1 MSCRSTALRRF
12 IDQPLLSPHV
22 SSGHD
27 HAVPGASNE
36 QSLKW
41 ALLLT
46 GGFLIA
52 EVVGGALLNS
62 LALISDAA
70 HMFTD
75 AAALA
80 IALAAI
86 RIARRPADDR
96 RTFGYHRFEILA
108 AAFNALLLFAVAGYI
123 LYEAWQR
130 WDSPPEVQTTGV
142 MVVAA
147 LGMLVNL
154 ASMRLLRAGKSSS
167 LNIKGAYLEVWSDLL
182 GSIGVLVGAVVIRI
196 TGWQWVDPLIAVAIG
211 LWVLPRTWV
220 LLGDTLNILLEGVPE
235 GIDLAEVRRSLLAID
250 GVTDLHDLHV
260 WALTSGKPSL
270 SVHLVHQ
277 TVPGDAGQLLASSRA
292 LLAERH
298 GIRHTTIQLETEP
311 CAQALADAADEG
323 GIHGPSSGDV
333 RVPR

>member
-1 MSCRSTALRRF
+1 MSA
-12 IDQPLLSPHV
+12 
-22 SSGHD
+22 GHD
-27 HAVPGASNE
+27 HALPGSSNE
-36 QSLKW
+36 RALRS

-52 EVVGGALLNS
+52 EVVGGVVLNS

-108 AAFNALLLFAVAGYI
+108 AAFNALLLFGVAGYI
-123 LYEAWQR
+123 LYEAWRR
-130 WDSPPEVQTTGV
+130 WSAPPEVQTTGV

-147 LGMLVNL
+147 IGLVVNL
-154 ASMRLLRAGKSSS
+154 VSMRLLQAGKDAS
-167 LNIKGAYLEVWSDLL
+167 LNVKGAYLEVWSDLL
-182 GSIGVLVGAVVIRI
+182 GSIGVLVGAFVIWL
-196 TGWQWVDPLIAVAIG
+196 TGWNRIDPLIAVGIG

-220 LLGDTLNILLEGVPE
+220 LLHDTLNILLEGVPE
-235 GIDLAEVRRSLLAID
+235 GIDIGAVRASLLALP
-250 GVTDLHDLHV
+250 GVTGLHDLHV

-270 SVHLVHQ
+270 SVHLVHRAQ
-277 TVPGDAGQLLASSRA
+277 PADAAKLLAAGRSV
-292 LLAERH
+292 LAERH
-298 GIRHTTIQLETEP
+298 GIRHTTIQLESEP

-323 GIHGPSSGDV
+323 ELHGPSTGEVHAPS
-333 RVPR
+333 